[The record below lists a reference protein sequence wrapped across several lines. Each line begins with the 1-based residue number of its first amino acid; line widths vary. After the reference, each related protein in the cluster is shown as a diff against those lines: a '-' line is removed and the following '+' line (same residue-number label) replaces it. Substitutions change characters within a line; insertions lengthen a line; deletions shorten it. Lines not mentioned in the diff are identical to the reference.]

1 MITCRE
7 LVEFLMMYLDG
18 ELAIDQRERFD
29 RHLSVC
35 PACTVYLNAYVEAV
49 RMGKAACAPLDEPV
63 HDDVPEDLVRAILA
77 ARGEPSNE

>member
-18 ELAIDQRERFD
+18 ELPVEQRERFD
-29 RHLSVC
+29 RHLSIC
-35 PACTVYLNAYVEAV
+35 SACVVYLNAYVETV

-63 HDDVPEDLVRAILA
+63 HGDVPEDLVRAILE
-77 ARGEPSNE
+77 ARGEPRNE